1 MNKTDSFQERFLLTL
16 DSDQTSKLI
25 RSMLKSPLGL
35 SHKVVNASKGE
46 GFNIG
51 VERMHNTIRQR
62 TKTFRGF
69 HGSIESAYAVMKGIE
84 IYYNFIRKYEALK
97 NKTLSELAIPD
108 LKFET
113 PNRWLELIELSNKF
127 NY

>member
-46 GFNIG
+46 GFNIW
-51 VERMHNTIRQR
+51 VERMHNTLRQR

-69 HGSIESAYAVMKGIE
+69 HRSVESAYAIMKGLE
-84 IYYNFIRKYEALK
+84 IYYNFIRKHEALK
-97 NKTLSELAIPD
+97 GKTPSELAMPY

-113 PNRWLELIELSNKF
+113 PNRWLELIQIASHLN
-127 NY
+127 